1 MKVFNTPR
9 TLQEASALQ
18 RELAARVDLTGDLTR
33 VRTLAALD
41 ASYKRGE
48 ALVAAA
54 VLWDCAAQRV
64 LEVGFAAVDP
74 DEVFPYVPGYL
85 SFREAPAY
93 LAALALLSAPPD
105 LLLVDGQGVAHPRG
119 LGIAAHLGVHLDAPS
134 LGVAKGLLYGKPAG
148 ALPEEAGS
156 AVPLVARG
164 AQIGWV
170 YRSRNRVKPLYLSP
184 GHRVG
189 MDAGLSFVRA
199 LPGRTKL
206 PEPLREAHRWAGR
219 ARQEGLRG
227 RLALG

>member
-1 MKVFNTPR
+1 MTAFVTPR

-18 RELAARVDLTGDLTR
+18 RELAARAQLTGDLEH

-41 ASYKRGE
+41 ASVKRGE

-54 VLWDCAAQRV
+54 VLWDCAAQTV

-74 DEVFPYVPGYL
+74 EEIFPYVPGYL

-93 LAALALLSAPPD
+93 LAALATLSTSPD

-119 LGIAAHLGVHLDAPS
+119 LGIAAHLGVHLDVPS
-134 LGVAKGLLYGKPAG
+134 LGVAKSLLYGKPAD

-156 AVPLVARG
+156 AVPLVGRG

-170 YRSRNRVKPLYLSP
+170 YRSRNHVKPLYLSP

-189 MDAGLSFVRA
+189 MAAGLGFVRA

-206 PEPLREAHRWAGR
+206 PDPLREAHLWAGR
-219 ARQEGLRG
+219 ARKEGLRG
-227 RLALG
+227 QLTLS